1 MSKKQ
6 KTQTNA
12 NVVAVANLELTPSA
26 TGAASGVKTQG
37 LNQAEYDRTPLEAL
51 NERQKEYIHAIDTS
65 PVTMCTGKLGT
76 AKTYIPTIIAAD
88 MLRDKKIERIIVAR
102 PCEGKSKSTGF
113 FKGSKN
119 EKLEG
124 WCAPVTNTLKK
135 RLGRGNYEVY
145 LAMGKIE
152 LLALEQ
158 VKGLS
163 LDDTFL
169 IVDEA
174 EDLDSPVAESLVTR
188 MGQRSKLVIA
198 GDIAQQDIKS
208 YSGLQYLLDVA
219 PYCVGLQLALID
231 FDSWDYNVRSEESK
245 AWGMGFEA
253 FKKANK
259 K

>member
-1 MSKKQ
+1 MSKKAKQ
-6 KTQTNA
+6 QRSA
-12 NVVAVANLELTPSA
+12 DVVAVANLELSPSPA
-26 TGAASGVKTQG
+26 GQQSGVKTQG
-37 LNQAEYDRTPLEAL
+37 LNQAEYNRTPLEAL
-51 NERQKEYIHAIDTS
+51 NDRQTDYINAINNG
-65 PVTMCTGKLGT
+65 PVVLCTGVLGS

-88 MLRDKKIERIIVAR
+88 LLRDKKIDKIIVAR

-163 LDDTFL
+163 LDDVFL

-174 EDLDSPVAESLVTR
+174 EDLDGEVAKSLVTR
-188 MGQRSKLVIA
+188 MGQNAKLVVA
-198 GDIAQQDIKS
+198 GDIAQTDIKR
-208 YSGLQYLLDVA
+208 YSGLQLLLDVV
-219 PYCVGLQLALID
+219 PYCKGLDFQHID
-231 FDSWDYNVRSEESK
+231 FDSWDYNVRSQESK

-253 FKKANK
+253 YDKAQNK
-259 K
+259 